1 MAEIYIELQEY
12 QNEIKKKL
20 KRAFSKIDED
30 KSMQVKKEIFF
41 QMLEVLDVK
50 LPIKDT
56 LLLSRKF
63 EKNGLIPYL
72 DALRY
77 LNLSQKTGDWELLKQ
92 NRLSVPIE
100 YSRNALQ
107 QTISPNRGDYEED
120 VKSITPSVFDNR
132 KSARLNRNLN
142 RLADTK
148 SIKSNDSKSRHSRAC
163 SNVGSVALSLGKM
176 SLKASTV
183 FNEMNMLKTVV

>member
-107 QTISPNRGDYEED
+107 HTISPNRGDYEED
-120 VKSITPSVFDNR
+120 
-132 KSARLNRNLN
+132 
-142 RLADTK
+142 
-148 SIKSNDSKSRHSRAC
+148 
-163 SNVGSVALSLGKM
+163 
-176 SLKASTV
+176 
-183 FNEMNMLKTVV
+183 